1 MRFFLET
8 AFVSKGGGC
17 LSNGRLLG
25 VYGFLAAAWVPRIFT
40 AIVRRPEEAVCRRAA
55 LAERCSERRGREVSK
70 WAALAF
76 GEKFVSKAGS
86 RLR

>member
-1 MRFFLET
+1 MAGSSEF
-8 AFVSKGGGC
+8 
-17 LSNGRLLG
+17 
-25 VYGFLAAAWVPRIFT
+25 YGFLAAAWVPRIFT
-40 AIVRRPEEAVCRRAA
+40 ATARRPEEAVCRRAA

-86 RLR
+86 CLR